1 MKRYTTVSSS
11 SDSGSRLKDSDTV
24 SVASRHSRFTA
35 KQRINSEL
43 SEPLTNTDGE
53 SFGGGSSDPYFVF
66 RSDLQERLE
75 LVDEFLAEYL
85 RTVHEIVSTVLA
97 FLLQKMNVFQYIFGS
112 ESESFFGKDSLVYS
126 TSFKHCLHFF

>member
-11 SDSGSRLKDSDTV
+11 SDSGSHVKDNDTV

-66 RSDLQERLE
+66 RSDLQEQLE

-85 RTVHEIVSTVLA
+85 RTVHEIVRTCIPFTNECLPM
-97 FLLQKMNVFQYIFGS
+97 FLVFNWEVVF
-112 ESESFFGKDSLVYS
+112 
-126 TSFKHCLHFF
+126 